1 MITQKDII
9 YFILTDRFCDGDDKN
24 NLNVDKQNPK
34 KYHGGDFS
42 GIIKKIPYLKNLGIT
57 AVWITPVYLSIGDFY
72 DGSGYHG
79 YWAMDF
85 DKVDHHLYSKNPN
98 IKNHSKKHLKN
109 LVDKLHEAGIKLIL
123 DMVVNHTGYHNNIYD
138 AYPNKKIKADWFNTG
153 EYGDIIKGRLCG
165 LPDINC
171 SNVDAVDY
179 LVNSIL
185 NWIEESGIDS
195 IRMDTIK
202 HVENTF
208 WYFFKS
214 YIKGKYR
221 DITLIGEDL
230 EYDVETISKYQK
242 DHDFDTLF
250 DFPLYRKIKD
260 VFIYGESL
268 SLIARPRLSDN
279 EKEGVLDLDRYYTNS
294 NRLITL
300 LDNHDLDN
308 RFMTKILN
316 RWGHWDKERANKI
329 FKLAL
334 SFLFTTR
341 GIPQIYYGTEIGLEG
356 NKDPDNRRDMPWEIF
371 DNNTPKQ
378 VYQRKLFEHTKK
390 LIKIRKENE
399 CITCGYLFTLYLDKY
414 IYAYMREFQGNTI
427 IVIINNGLNNMPYP
441 LQIYIDKNNK
451 IPSRIKE
458 NIKTKQ
464 IFINLLDKIDRK
476 KAKDGKL
483 EIQLEGKE
491 VAIYKLI

>member
-1 MITQKDII
+1 
-9 YFILTDRFCDGDDKN
+9 
-24 NLNVDKQNPK
+24 
-34 KYHGGDFS
+34 
-42 GIIKKIPYLKNLGIT
+42 
-57 AVWITPVYLSIGDFY
+57 
-72 DGSGYHG
+72 
-79 YWAMDF
+79 MDF
-85 DKVDHHLYSKNPN
+85 DKIDPHLHSKNSS
-98 IKNHSKKHLKN
+98 IKNNSKKHLKI
-109 LVDKLHEAGIKLIL
+109 LSDELHKAGIKLIL
-123 DMVVNHTGYHNNIYD
+123 DMVVNHTGYHNNSYNT
-138 AYPNKKIKADWFNTG
+138 YPNKKIKNEWFNTEEAG
-153 EYGDIIKGRLCG
+153 NMTKSRLCG

-179 LVNSIL
+179 LVNNIL
-185 NWIEESGIDS
+185 SWIEESGIDA
-195 IRMDTIK
+195 IRMDTVK

-214 YIKGKYR
+214 YVKGKYR

-230 EYDVETISKYQK
+230 EYDVKAISKYQK

-250 DFPLYRKIKD
+250 DFPLYQKIRD

-268 SLIARPRLSDN
+268 ALIARPRLQN
-279 EKEGVLDLDRYYTNS
+279 KEREGILDLDRHYTNA

-316 RWGHWDKERANKI
+316 RWGYWDKERANKI

-356 NKDPDNRRDMPWEIF
+356 NKDPDNRRDMPWKNF
-371 DNNTPKQ
+371 DNNNIPKET
-378 VYQRKLFEHTKK
+378 YQKEIFEHLKK

-399 CITCGYLFTLYLDKY
+399 SITYGYLFTLYLDKY

-427 IVIINNGLNNMPYP
+427 IVIINNGLGKMPYP
-441 LQIYIDKNNK
+441 LQISINTNTN
-451 IPSRIKE
+451 IPNRIKE
-458 NIKTKQ
+458 NIKTNK
-464 IFINLLDKIDRK
+464 IFKNLLDKDAEK
-476 KAKDGKL
+476 ESTNGKL

-491 VAIYKLI
+491 VVIHKLTD